1 MKQASK
7 SLISRKI
14 LPLIRERMRDE
25 PVIILEGPRS
35 VGKSTVMHVLAR
47 EAGVDVLDLDDLAV
61 REAVERDPANFVSEP
76 SLILVDEYQK
86 VPVVLDAIKA
96 ELNRD
101 TRPGRFLLTGSVK
114 NEALPPS
121 TQTLTG
127 RVHRM
132 IISPLSQ
139 SEIEGTNVNLIESLF
154 QGSEQ
159 LVSPAISKTSRAQYI
174 ERITKGGFPLALE
187 RGTHASRSRWFSD
200 YLYKSL
206 DQDIR
211 EISRIRQAEMLP
223 KLLVRLASQTAQILD
238 ISSAAQEI
246 GLEKSTA
253 ENYVKLL
260 ESVFLIKRLPAWGT
274 TLRARSAKSP
284 KLHLSDS
291 GILAHLMQLT
301 PAKLTGKNPSVLTEF
316 GHLLE
321 TFVYGELSRQATWLD
336 GITEIGHWR
345 TRDND
350 EVDMV
355 IERESGEVVAIEVKA
370 GQRVSGSDFK
380 SLRKLRDSLGSA
392 FVAGV
397 VIYLGNRSY
406 NFEDRLLVL
415 PADRIWI

>member
-1 MKQASK
+1 M
-7 SLISRKI
+7 ISRKV
-14 LPLIRERMRDE
+14 LPLVGERMQDE

-35 VGKSTVMHVLAR
+35 VGKSTVLRAIAK
-47 EAGVDVLDLDDLAV
+47 EAGVEVLDLDDLAT
-61 REAVERDPANFVSEP
+61 REAVERDPATFISAP
-76 SLILVDEYQK
+76 SPVLIDEYQK
-86 VPVVLDAIKA
+86 VPVVLDAIMA

-114 NEALPPS
+114 NEVLPAA

-132 IISPLSQ
+132 IISPLAQ
-139 SEIEGTNVNLIESLF
+139 SEIDGTDVNLVESLF
-154 QGSEQ
+154 RGSRQ
-159 LVSPAISKTSRAQYI
+159 LVLSVISRTNREQYI
-174 ERITKGGFPLALE
+174 GRITKGGFPLALE
-187 RGTHASRSRWFSD
+187 REDPASRSRWFND
-200 YLYKSL
+200 YVFKSL

-211 EISRIRQAEMLP
+211 EISKIRQAEMLP
-223 KLLVRLASQTAQILD
+223 KLLVRLAAQTAQILN
-238 ISSAAQEI
+238 IANAAQEI

-260 ESVFLIKRLPAWGT
+260 ESVFLIQRLPAWGT
-274 TLRARSAKSP
+274 TLRARSATSP
-284 KLHLSDS
+284 KLHFCDS
-291 GILAHLMQLT
+291 GLLSHLMRLT
-301 PAKLTGKNPSVLTEF
+301 PAKLAGNNPSALTEF

-321 TFVYGELSRQATWLD
+321 TFVFGEISKQATWLD

-370 GQRVSGSDFK
+370 GQRVSNLDFK

-392 FVAGV
+392 FVMGV

-415 PADRIWI
+415 PADRIWN